1 MHPLCVRGAAVK
13 AKAPRSVF
21 LVQRSLQLLDGR
33 SKRLYAAV
41 VAAQMLI
48 SFLDLAA
55 VLLLG
60 LVVAGASRS
69 VLDDNSTPTSSPFD
83 ALIPT
88 DTRQLVTFAA
98 IAGLLLLIKSL
109 TSLFLTRRTYRFL
122 ANRSAQIS
130 SRLAN
135 TLLSLPLTKLQK
147 RESQRLT
154 QALTSGV
161 NAATVNTLGP
171 FATVLCESVLV
182 AILIGALW
190 VIDPLVA
197 IFTILF
203 FGLVALIL
211 QLALGRWAASLGN
224 AQASADIGS
233 MTELQHSLRAYREL
247 VVSHRRAHFIDR
259 FGALR
264 WKSASV
270 LADTFILSQA
280 GKYVFESALILGA
293 SGLVV
298 AIATTRT
305 LESALIAMSVFL
317 LVAARVSPSLLRLQT
332 AFSQLRNSEGVSHE
346 LFDFLKDLE
355 DHDQMRP
362 ELQAGKLL
370 KCELPFIPRVELI
383 HVSFT
388 YPDAQR
394 AALRDVSL
402 VIEPGQSVAIVGATG
417 SGKSTLA
424 DIILGVLH
432 PTEGKALISGIPSDL
447 AVARWPGQCAYVPQG
462 TALLSGT
469 VRENVA
475 LGLPSKEIDDESVRV
490 ALTNTHLHDFLVQ
503 ERDGLST
510 LVGENGVKLSGGQQQ
525 RLGLA
530 RALYSSPSL
539 LVMDEA
545 TSALDAQTERLITQT
560 IEDLSREITLV
571 IIAHRLVTVRS
582 CSRVIYLD
590 HGRIAAAGSFNEVRQ
605 KISDFDRQANLM
617 GL

>member
-1 MHPLCVRGAAVK
+1 MQPPCIREAAVNVK
-13 AKAPRSVF
+13 TPRSVF
-21 LVQRSLQLLDGR
+21 LVERSLQLLDGR
-33 SKRLYAAV
+33 SKRLYAVV

-55 VLLLG
+55 ALLLG

-69 VLDDNSTPTSSPFD
+69 VLDNNSTPTSSHFD
-83 ALIPT
+83 ALVPT

-98 IAGLLLLIKSL
+98 IAGLLLLTKSL

-135 TLLSLPLTKLQK
+135 TLLSLPLTKIQG

-171 FATVLCESVLV
+171 FATVLSESVLV

-197 IFTILF
+197 VFTILL

-211 QLALGRWAASLGN
+211 QLALGRWAVSLGI

-293 SGLVV
+293 GGLVV
-298 AIATTRT
+298 ALATTRT

-346 LFDFLKDLE
+346 LFDFLTDLE
-355 DHDQMRP
+355 DLDQMRP
-362 ELQAGKLL
+362 ELQAGKFV
-370 KCELPFIPRVELI
+370 KSELPFIPRVELTR
-383 HVSFT
+383 VSFT

-394 AALRDVSL
+394 AALHDVSL

-432 PTEGKALISGIPSDL
+432 PTAGSALISGIPSDL
-447 AVARWPGQCAYVPQG
+447 AVARWPGQCAYVPQE

-475 LGLPSKEIDDESVRV
+475 LGLPSEEIDDESVRR
-490 ALTNTHLHDFLVQ
+490 ALSNAHLGDFLVQ

-560 IEDLSREITLV
+560 IEDISREITLV

-582 CSRVIYLD
+582 CSTVIYLD
-590 HGRIAAAGSFNEVRQ
+590 KGRIAAAGTFHEIRQEVP
-605 KISDFDRQANLM
+605 DFDRQAQLM